1 MGVTLDTGHVS
12 RVTRVTRDSAP
23 WSRGHHSPAAH
34 LTDLLSAA
42 NTQLFGTQRKIVFV
56 PRVIEAVG
64 GDIHHSVHTAAV
76 MAFQQESAQPRS

>member
-1 MGVTLDTGHVS
+1 VGVTPDTGHVS
-12 RVTRVTRDSAP
+12 HVTPRDSAP

-64 GDIHHSVHTAAV
+64 GDIHHSVHTAPAV